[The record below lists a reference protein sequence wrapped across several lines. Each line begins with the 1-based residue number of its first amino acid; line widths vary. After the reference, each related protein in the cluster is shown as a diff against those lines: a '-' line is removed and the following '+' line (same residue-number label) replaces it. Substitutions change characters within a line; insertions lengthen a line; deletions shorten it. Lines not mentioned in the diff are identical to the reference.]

1 MELTVRQLH
10 ALFVCE
16 ISDIDVGR
24 PLDAVTVT
32 ALNAAIDRYAVLI
45 FRGQDLDDERQMA
58 FARNFGELELPRSGA
73 AKVKRRLR
81 PEIADIS
88 NLDEQG
94 RVRGRDDPRR
104 FDQLGNRLWHTD
116 GSFRRVPAALSMLY
130 AHRVPGPSPRGNGE
144 TEFADMRAAYDALS
158 GQQKDDIADLAA
170 MHDISWSRGQLGFN
184 DLLFGEKNVL
194 PPVPQRVVRTHPG
207 SKRKVLY
214 VAAHAAE
221 IVGWPVPEGRLLLR
235 ELIEHATQREFV
247 YRHDWRQGDLV
258 IWDNRATMHRG
269 RGFDE
274 TRVRDL
280 RRRLDAR
287 SGGITLISSWP
298 GSTRHPYP
306 WVKPG
311 NDELGTVAR
320 EALTNGK
327 N

>member
-1 MELTVRQLH
+1 MELSVRQLH
-10 ALFVCE
+10 PLFVGE
-16 ISDIDVGR
+16 VSGVDVGR
-24 PLDAVTVT
+24 PIDAATLA
-32 ALNAAIDRYAVLI
+32 ALNAAIDRHAVLI
-45 FRGQDLDDERQMA
+45 FRDQDLDDERQMA

-88 NLDEQG
+88 NLDEES

-158 GQQKDDIADLAA
+158 DQQKADIADLVAL
-170 MHDISWSRGQLGFN
+170 HDIAWSRGQLGFN
-184 DLLFGEKNVL
+184 ELLFGEKQVL
-194 PPVPQRVVRTHPG
+194 PPVPQRLVRNHPG

-214 VAAHAAE
+214 VAAHASE

-247 YRHDWRQGDLV
+247 YRHDWREGDLV

-269 RGFDE
+269 RNFDE
-274 TRVRDL
+274 SRVRDL
-280 RRRLDAR
+280 RRVTTRDVASTLDQ
-287 SGGITLISSWP
+287 
-298 GSTRHPYP
+298 
-306 WVKPG
+306 
-311 NDELGTVAR
+311 VA
-320 EALTNGK
+320 
-327 N
+327 